1 MVASKALSSLSVASF
16 LAITTGCGPSVVAP
30 PKAPDPV
37 MPATIDLPSRDP
49 APGKSRVVLDAAD
62 GERAAVSEVTPSGVP
77 GVESEKRLC
86 VAPCVAEL
94 HQGVHVFRFAD
105 ERDPSRQGTAR
116 VELGE
121 KPKLVR
127 HSMGRTKTHQG
138 LAVAGIILTSI
149 GGGFIGA
156 GGALADAQDGH
167 PTETQLT
174 TAWVSLGIGATLS
187 LIGFPM
193 IFASFPSVQPG
204 ATSEKT
210 ISRR

>member
-1 MVASKALSSLSVASF
+1 MVASKALFSLSAAS
-16 LAITTGCGPSVVAP
+16 LLSILTGCGPSVVAP
-30 PKAPDPV
+30 PKAPEPV
-37 MPATIDLPSRDP
+37 MPSTIDLPRRDP
-49 APGKSRVVLDAAD
+49 APGKSRVVLDVAE
-62 GERAAVSEVTPSGVP
+62 GERAAVSEVTPSEVP

-116 VELGE
+116 IELGE
-121 KPKLVR
+121 QPKLVR
-127 HSMGRTKTHQG
+127 HSMGRTKTHLG
-138 LAVAGIILTSI
+138 LAVAGIVLTSL
-149 GGGFIGA
+149 GA
-156 GGALADAQDGH
+156 GALGAASAMFDMQDGH
-167 PTETQLT
+167 PTKDQMT
-174 TAWVSLGIGATLS
+174 TGWGSLGIGATLS

-210 ISRR
+210 ISR

>member
-1 MVASKALSSLSVASF
+1 MVASKALFSLSVASL
-16 LAITTGCGPSVVAP
+16 LATTTGCGPSVVAP

-121 KPKLVR
+121 QPKLVR
-127 HSMGRTKTHQG
+127 HSMGRTKTHPG
-138 LAVAGIILTSI
+138 LAAAGIILTSL
-149 GGGFIGA
+149 
-156 GGALADAQDGH
+156 GGAAFGVAGAMGEMNDGH
-167 PTETQLT
+167 PTEDQLT
-174 TAWVSLGIGATLS
+174 TGWVSLAVGATLS